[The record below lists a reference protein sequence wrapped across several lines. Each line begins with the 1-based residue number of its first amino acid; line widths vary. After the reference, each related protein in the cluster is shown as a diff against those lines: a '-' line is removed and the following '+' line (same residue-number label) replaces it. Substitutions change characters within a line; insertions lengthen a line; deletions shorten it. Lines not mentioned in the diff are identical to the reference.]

1 MKQTEPETL
10 GEILEKF
17 ISNRSLRQGQ
27 VEGRA
32 KEVWRDVAGDYVG
45 SLCEDVFLR
54 EGKLYIKVQSSA
66 IRSEIH
72 IRRRYY
78 LDRLNEILGRG
89 AVRSIILR

>member
-10 GEILEKF
+10 GEILQKF

-27 VEGRA
+27 VEGQA
-32 KEVWRDVAGDYVG
+32 KEVWREVVGDYV
-45 SLCEDVFLR
+45 SEMCEDVFLR
-54 EGKLYIKVQSSA
+54 EGKLYIKAQSSA

-78 LDRLNEILGRG
+78 VDRLNAILGRG
-89 AVRSIILR
+89 AVRSIVLR